1 MKKYLFTRWQHLW
14 HNSTSNIL
22 HNIYP
27 SPYYGNS
34 KYPKAQLT
42 RREHT
47 VYNRLRI
54 GHTYLTH
61 SYLLKDED
69 PPICIPCNSLLTVEH
84 MIICID
90 FDIIRQNFYTASNL
104 KDLFHNIHPKRIVSF
119 IHTIGLTIL
128 NFLRH
133 DIAATCVLK
142 VPLNPDHPTNPQ
154 THQPIILSILS
165 ICYLHRNN
173 SNAIF
178 CCVSPAIFAS
188 KLGILNIT
196 ACPLPCSDVTSIKNT
211 YCQLAV
217 TAVSLA

>member
-1 MKKYLFTRWQHLW
+1 
-14 HNSTSNIL
+14 
-22 HNIYP
+22 
-27 SPYYGNS
+27 
-34 KYPKAQLT
+34 
-42 RREHT
+42 
-47 VYNRLRI
+47 
-54 GHTYLTH
+54 
-61 SYLLKDED
+61 
-69 PPICIPCNSLLTVEH
+69 
-84 MIICID
+84 MISCID

-104 KDLFHNIHPKRIVSF
+104 QDLFHNIHPKRIVSF

-188 KLGILNIT
+188 LIKADQTAKSALNLGYSTSLPVH
-196 ACPLPCSDVTSIKNT
+196 CPVLMSHLLKTLIASW
-211 YCQLAV
+211 Q
-217 TAVSLA
+217 